1 MGYFVGSA
9 VGYSHC
15 NPQRRCVL
23 VMSDK
28 PNPSTAEDRVSR
40 TDRAEES
47 RATRDELL
55 EGEEHSPT
63 HMLTVLSVSS
73 GMVGVCLT
81 AIGLIGVM
89 RTLSK
94 LETIVDDV
102 LVVSTLLFMSAA
114 ILSFFGLRTRRVRQW
129 RHFARALDSM
139 FCVGLFL
146 VVVATVLLTWVML

>member
-1 MGYFVGSA
+1 
-9 VGYSHC
+9 
-15 NPQRRCVL
+15 
-23 VMSDK
+23 MSNK
-28 PNPSTAEDRVSR
+28 ANPSTAEGRVSR
-40 TDRAEES
+40 TDTVQQS
-47 RATRDELL
+47 RAIRDELL
-55 EGEEHSPT
+55 DDEQRSYT

-94 LETIVDDV
+94 LETVVDDV

-114 ILSFFGLRTRRVRQW
+114 ILSFFGLRTRRVRHW
-129 RHFARALDSM
+129 RYFARTLDSM

-146 VVVATVLLTWVML
+146 VVVATGLLTWVVL